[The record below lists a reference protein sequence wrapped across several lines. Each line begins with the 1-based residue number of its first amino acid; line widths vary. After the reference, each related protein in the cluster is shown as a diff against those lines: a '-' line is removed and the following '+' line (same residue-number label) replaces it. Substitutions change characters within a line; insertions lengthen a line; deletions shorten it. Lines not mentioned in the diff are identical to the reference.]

1 MGNFNNY
8 NNTTTTTTPATTTT
22 TTTTSTTTTTTTTT
36 TTNPTTTSTTLS
48 STSTTTTGSP
58 VVNAN
63 GWFYLPGYLK
73 GSVPLYQYTHNY
85 PGYQLR
91 HGPNTISNS
100 LIPFWQTNPF
110 LIRGRPQP

>member
-1 MGNFNNY
+1 MG
-8 NNTTTTTTPATTTT
+8 PQLLQLQLQQQPQHQIQQQLHLKPQRLQQQKPQLHL
-22 TTTTSTTTTTTTTT
+22 TTSTT
-36 TTNPTTTSTTLS
+36 SS
-48 STSTTTTGSP
+48 STSTTTTASS

-73 GSVPLYQYTHNY
+73 GSVPLYQYTHNF
-85 PGYQLR
+85 PGYQLQ
-91 HGPNTISNS
+91 HGSNTISNS

>member
-8 NNTTTTTTPATTTT
+8 NNTTWAASTTTT
-22 TTTTSTTTTTTTTT
+22 TTKTWASTTTTTTTTT

-73 GSVPLYQYTHNY
+73 GSVPLYQFTHNY
-85 PGYQLR
+85 PGYQFQY
-91 HGPNTISNS
+91 GSNTISNS
-100 LIPFWQTNPF
+100 LIPYWQTN
-110 LIRGRPQP
+110 